1 MIRFEQVGKV
11 YADGTTAVDGLSF
24 EVAEGELVTL
34 VGPSGCGK
42 TTTMMMVNRLIEPT
56 SGRILVNGEDV
67 STVDPVR
74 LRRSIGF
81 VIQQGG
87 LFPHRTVLENAATV
101 PALLGWK
108 RSRARAR
115 AAELLDLVG
124 LDPGTYGGRYPA
136 QLSGGQRQR
145 VGVARALA
153 ADPPVLLMDE
163 PFGAVDPVVRERLQN
178 EFLNL
183 QATVRKTVLLVTH
196 DIEEAVRMGDR
207 IAVYGQGRIEQF
219 DTPGAVLGAPASPYV
234 AEFVGTDRGLKRLSV
249 TAIEPDDLDQPPV
262 ARLDEAA
269 SAAAARLRADGAR
282 WAVVLGK
289 GGELHGWV
297 AAEAL
302 ALAGEEGTVGDLARR
317 MEAWVPVGAPLK
329 RAFGEMLQHDAGWV
343 AVLDGPRFL
352 GVLTP
357 AGLHEALRRSVDAD
371 VRGVGRD
378 EVEFDSIADA

>member
-11 YADGTTAVDGLSF
+11 YPDGTTAVDALSF

-56 SGRILVNGEDV
+56 SGRILVDGRDIAK
-67 STVDPVR
+67 TDPVK
-74 LRRSIGF
+74 LRRGIGY
-81 VIQQGG
+81 VIQQVG
-87 LFPHRTVLENAATV
+87 LFPHRTVLDNTATV
-101 PALLGWK
+101 PALVGWK
-108 RSRARAR
+108 RSRARER

-124 LDPGTYGGRYPA
+124 LDPSVYGSRYPA

-178 EFLNL
+178 EFLKL
-183 QATVRKTVLLVTH
+183 QSRVRKTVLMVTH

-219 DTPGAVLGAPASPYV
+219 DTPAAVLGSPATPYV
-234 AEFVGTDRGLKRLSV
+234 AEFVGADRGLKRLSV
-249 TAIEPDDLDQPPV
+249 TAIEPDDLEQPPL
-262 ARLDEAA
+262 ARLDEPAGV
-269 SAAAARLRADGAR
+269 AAARLGAAGAR
-282 WAVVLGK
+282 WAVVLNEA
-289 GGELHGWV
+289 GELHGWV
-297 AAEAL
+297 SADAL
-302 ALAGEEGTVGDLARR
+302 RIAGDQGTVGELARR
-317 MEAWVPVGAPLK
+317 MDAWVPVGAPLK
-329 RAFGEMLQHDAGWV
+329 RAFSEMLQRDAGWI
-343 AVLDGPRFL
+343 AVLDGARFL

-357 AGLHEALRRSVDAD
+357 AKLHEALRRSVDAD
-371 VRGVGRD
+371 AQGVGRD
-378 EVEFDSIADA
+378 EVRFDSVADA